1 MKKLPF
7 DHRWFALG
15 SLFSLFSLFYF
26 VNGDW
31 RNLMFLMFLP
41 NLIFLA
47 PVQGRYPSTL
57 SASEPMTRNPQPSR
71 ILRRP

>member
-1 MKKLPF
+1 VKLRIPF

-15 SLFSLFSLFYF
+15 SLFSLFSLNYF

-41 NLIFLA
+41 NLIFLI
-47 PVQGRYPSTL
+47 PVRGQYASTL
-57 SASEPMTRNPQPSR
+57 PASEPAMR
-71 ILRRP
+71 